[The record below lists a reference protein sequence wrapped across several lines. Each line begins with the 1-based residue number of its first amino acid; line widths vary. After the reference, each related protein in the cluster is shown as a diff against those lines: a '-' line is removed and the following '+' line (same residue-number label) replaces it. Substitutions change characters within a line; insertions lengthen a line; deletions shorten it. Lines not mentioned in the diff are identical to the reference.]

1 MTRAFAI
8 TGTTHTWSLPPR
20 WNTSWGS
27 QEACPTKRFHP
38 VHQQGELVGDATK
51 FEQNKWM
58 SFMFMPRTLPR
69 NSKCKN
75 LDKSNLLILSTFLSL
90 VGLTS
95 LWPMYILY
103 LYISSFCR
111 VQYIIL
117 FSLQFVDL
125 LEFRLWRWNMTFL
138 KMKELDRNT

>member
-8 TGTTHTWSLPPR
+8 TGITHTWSLPPR

-38 VHQQGELVGDATK
+38 VHQQGELVGEMLLSSSKTNGSPLCLW
-51 FEQNKWM
+51 QG
-58 SFMFMPRTLPR
+58 L

-75 LDKSNLLILSTFLSL
+75 LDKSNLLILSIFLSL

-125 LEFRLWRWNMTFL
+125 LEFRFWRWNMTFL

>member
-1 MTRAFAI
+1 MTRVFAI
-8 TGTTHTWSLPPR
+8 TGITHAWSLPPR

-38 VHQQGELVGDATK
+38 VHQQGELVGEMLLSSSKTNGSPLCLC
-51 FEQNKWM
+51 QG
-58 SFMFMPRTLPR
+58 L

-75 LDKSNLLILSTFLSL
+75 LDKSNLLILSIFLSL

-117 FSLQFVDL
+117 FSLQFADL